1 MDIPKLKQSLKG
13 ELAGI
18 WERSRFIETQKQA
31 RINAVDRLTRAE
43 AIAIAA
49 NLHELLGWLPKL
61 KVETVTQTS
70 ATAISVIGT
79 VTGDE
84 IVSITGLVAVP
95 GDLLSADYD
104 NMDCADYMLFDDF
117 SGDSRP
123 IDGRE
128 SLSLAMFQSFT
139 SAFRERLEFALTD
152 PNLRERVLL
161 KAEHLDPLEEADG

>member
-1 MDIPKLKQSLKG
+1 MDIPKLKQYLKG
-13 ELAGI
+13 ELADI
-18 WERSRFIETQKQA
+18 WQRSRYIETQKQA
-31 RINAVDRLTRAE
+31 RIDAVDRLTRAE

-49 NLHELLGWLPKL
+49 NLHELLGWLPRL
-61 KVETVTQTS
+61 KVNTVTQTA
-70 ATAISVIGT
+70 ATAISVAGT

-84 IVSITGLVAVP
+84 IVSITGLVCVP
-95 GDLLSADYD
+95 SDLLNTDY
-104 NMDCADYMLFDDF
+104 NAIEAPDYVLFDDF
-117 SGDSRP
+117 SGDTKP

-161 KAEHLDPLEEADG
+161 KAEHLDLLDDKSD